1 MPSHFPTFMARNPD
15 TIRRVLLGPEAYA
28 RTVLPSEWLEARLRT
43 ADEMVRSFPV
53 LYALV
58 IFEIWHRLF
67 VVERAYERPSMQLA
81 ELFRL
86 PQAVASAR
94 D

>member
-1 MPSHFPTFMARNPD
+1 
-15 TIRRVLLGPEAYA
+15 
-28 RTVLPSEWLEARLRT
+28 
-43 ADEMVRSFPV
+43 MVRSFPV